1 MNRFFRIFDYILN
14 VFVVIAGIILI
25 FMMLSTCG
33 DVVMRY
39 FFNRP
44 SIWVIDVTS
53 FSMLFMAFLVAAWVL
68 KNEGHVRIDL
78 IVNMLSPRGQLW
90 LTGVMSI
97 ITALTFLLITWYSA
111 NLTWNLY
118 LTKFEVN
125 SVMRPLKYPLFFI
138 IPLGFLALSIQLIR
152 RTIQCFTK
160 LRAPQL
166 DSQETT
172 KAVKSEE
179 GV

>member
-1 MNRFFRIFDYILN
+1 MNKFFRIFDHILN
-14 VFVVIAGIILI
+14 VLVVIAGIILI
-25 FMMLSTCG
+25 FVMLSTCW

-44 SIWVIDVTS
+44 TIWVIDVTS
-53 FSMLFMAFLVAAWVL
+53 YSMLFMAFLVATWVL
-68 KNEGHVRIDL
+68 KNEGHVKIDL

-90 LTGVMSI
+90 LTGIMSI
-97 ITALTFLLITWYSA
+97 IAALTFLLITWYSA

-125 SVMRPLKYPLFFI
+125 SVMKPLKYPIFFI

-152 RTIQCFTK
+152 RALQCFTK
-160 LRAPQL
+160 LRRPQL
-166 DSQETT
+166 NSQDTD
-172 KAVKSEE
+172 KVVRLEE